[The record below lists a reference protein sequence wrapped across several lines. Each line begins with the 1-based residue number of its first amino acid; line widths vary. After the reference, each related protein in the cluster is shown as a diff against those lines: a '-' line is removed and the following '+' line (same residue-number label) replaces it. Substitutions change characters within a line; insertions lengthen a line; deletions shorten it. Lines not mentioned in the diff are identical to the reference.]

1 MSFSPRL
8 LRVLCMN
15 VPTLTIRS
23 RNPRAAASGLAT
35 ALTLASLL
43 APPLHAAPAS
53 VGLSPVR
60 SQLVQT
66 FPFGSGGPDPD
77 DSFGMSLAS
86 GDFNGDGI
94 ADLASGVPYDAV
106 DFGPG
111 TVVGAGSVYV
121 HLGAAGVGLASP
133 NGWFRLSQASGANT
147 PAEQELFGYTL
158 TAGDFDNDGFDDLAV
173 GVPGDV
179 QGGVAKGGVQVFF
192 GSGAPAVFGPGL
204 VLGIGGSANDYI
216 GLALTAGHFDDDS
229 YEDLAVGIP
238 GRDAIAGAVFVMYGG
253 SGGLGPGGQFL
264 QQSNPDIEDN
274 GEPEDRFGW
283 ALAAHDWNGDGRD
296 DLAVGVPQ
304 ENGYG
309 AVQLFFG
316 GENGLDLLHDI
327 LWTQNN
333 IAGTSEPGDHFGAA
347 LATGDFDG
355 DGYGDLVI
363 GSYGED
369 FGLAGEITDAGTVAA
384 VFGNAAGF
392 DLSRTV
398 AWGQG
403 GFIGLD
409 VSEPNDI
416 FGFSMATG
424 DFNHDGFDDLIV
436 SHPGEAWSQPGEGA
450 VTALLGGANPFQQS
464 RSRLFVP
471 GGDGVPGS
479 TSQSGIFGA
488 ALASGDFDGD
498 QYGDLVIGAPYYG
511 ADSRGAEIVL
521 YGGLVADGFD
531 TGDASYWSAVT
542 P

>member
-1 MSFSPRL
+1 
-8 LRVLCMN
+8 MN
-15 VPTLTIRS
+15 VPTATIRGEDS
-23 RNPRAAASGLAT
+23 GAAASGLAM

-43 APPLHAAPAS
+43 APPLSAASVS

-66 FPFGSGGPDPD
+66 FPFGSGGPDPGD
-77 DSFGMSLAS
+77 GFGMTLAS

-94 ADLASGVPYDAV
+94 ADLASGVPFDAV
-106 DFGPG
+106 DFGSG
-111 TVVGAGSVYV
+111 TVAGAGSVYV
-121 HLGAAGVGLASP
+121 HLGAPGAGLASAS
-133 NGWFRLSQASGANT
+133 GWFRLSQASGANT
-147 PAEQELFGYTL
+147 PAEEEQFGFAL
-158 TAGDFDNDGFDDLAV
+158 AAGDFDNDGFDDLAV
-173 GVPGDV
+173 GVPRDV

-192 GSGAPAVFGPGL
+192 GSADPAVFGPGV

-216 GLALTAGHFDDDS
+216 GLELTAGHFDDDN

-238 GRDAIAGAVFVMYGG
+238 GRDAVAGAVFVMYGG

-274 GEPEDRFGW
+274 GEPDDRFGW

-296 DLAVGVPQ
+296 DLAVGVPL

-316 GENGLDLLHDI
+316 GENGLDLVHDI
-327 LWTQNN
+327 LWTQNS
-333 IAGTSEPGDHFGAA
+333 IAGTSEPGDFFGSA
-347 LATGDFDG
+347 LTTGDFDG

-369 FGLAGEITDAGTVAA
+369 FGLAEEITDAGTVAA
-384 VFGNAAGF
+384 VFGDPAGF
-392 DLSRTV
+392 DLARTV

-409 VSEPNDI
+409 VAEPNDL
-416 FGFSMATG
+416 FGYSMTTG
-424 DFNHDGFDDLIV
+424 DFDHDGFDDLIV
-436 SHPGEAWSQPGEGA
+436 SHPGEAWSQTGDGA

-464 RSRLFVP
+464 RSRLFAP
-471 GGDGVPGS
+471 GHEGVPGS
-479 TSQSGIFGA
+479 TSQPGTFGA
-488 ALASGDFDGD
+488 ALAAGDFDGD
-498 QYGDLVIGAPYYG
+498 HYADLVIGVPSYG
-511 ADSRGAEIVL
+511 ADPKGAEIVL
-521 YGGLVADGFD
+521 YGGLAADGFD
-531 TGDASYWSAVT
+531 TGNATYWSAVT